1 MDVNQTYGDHFTIH
15 TNIDTLCCIPEKK
28 NKTPMKPKAGS
39 LKIKNN

>member
-28 NKTPMKPKAGS
+28 KKKKTNEAKSWIFK
-39 LKIKNN
+39 KKK